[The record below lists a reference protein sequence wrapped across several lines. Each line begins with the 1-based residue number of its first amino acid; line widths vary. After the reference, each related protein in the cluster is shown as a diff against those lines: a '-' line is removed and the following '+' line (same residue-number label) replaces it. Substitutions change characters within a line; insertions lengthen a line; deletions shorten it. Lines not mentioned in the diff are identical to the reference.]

1 MQRHESRSRRRDQ
14 CTRPLRASPTSTST
28 SSRPRK
34 SASDGDAST
43 GTGSR
48 RKSSVEFSSK
58 RACGKNERRHA
69 GYVRIHAKEERC
81 AINDEDLVNA

>member
-34 SASDGDAST
+34 SASDRDAST
-43 GTGSR
+43 GTESR

-58 RACGKNERRHA
+58 RACGKNGRRRA
-69 GYVRIHAKEERC
+69 GYVRIHAKERC
-81 AINDEDLVNA
+81 AIDDEDLVNA